1 MGIAIL
7 RRDELQQVREFLVVI
22 AERIEIGRI
31 VGGQRI
37 LFRRIVLDGG
47 GRRERQGV
55 GALVE
60 GRDRHGVAEHVVDP
74 AQLHRLRFDI
84 ETAGAYPQIMAR
96 QRPQHDAMLAERDR
110 AGVAINGLVVDGQE
124 RHRQIIID
132 SGTSNLGRILLN
144 CRPRCRFDRHCFG
157 ENALDDAA
165 DTTLLLSAED
175 VPPVRELNAGGRSPF
190 LLTCDHYGRL
200 IPRGLGDLGLPERE
214 LTRHIAWDIGIAG
227 VAEALSHHLDAH
239 LIVQRYSRLV
249 IDCNRPPHAASSIPR
264 ISEAT
269 TISGNEG
276 ISREAA
282 EMRRAQ
288 IFDPYHR
295 RIGEIIDQRGSVAM
309 PTVLVSLHS
318 FTPVYAG
325 IARPWHIGTL
335 YHRDTHLPP
344 LLLQLLRAEGDLVVG
359 DNEPYAVSDDTD
371 YTIPVHGEA
380 RGLMNTG
387 IEIRQDLIG
396 DPAGEKAWAERLARI
411 LGEVEVVLRER
422 RLI

>member
-1 MGIAIL
+1 L
-7 RRDELQQVREFLVVI
+7 ND
-22 AERIEIGRI
+22 
-31 VGGQRI
+31 
-37 LFRRIVLDGG
+37 
-47 GRRERQGV
+47 
-55 GALVE
+55 
-60 GRDRHGVAEHVVDP
+60 
-74 AQLHRLRFDI
+74 
-84 ETAGAYPQIMAR
+84 AG
-96 QRPQHDAMLAERDR
+96 
-110 AGVAINGLVVDGQE
+110 
-124 RHRQIIID
+124 
-132 SGTSNLGRILLN
+132 
-144 CRPRCRFDRHCFG
+144 
-157 ENALDDAA
+157 
-165 DTTLLLSAED
+165 DTTLLLSGED
-175 VPPVRELNAGGRSPF
+175 VPPVREYNAAGHSPF

-200 IPRGLGDLGLPERE
+200 IPRMLGDLGLSESE

-227 VAEALSHHLDAH
+227 VAEALSKHLDAH

-249 IDCNRPPHAASSIPR
+249 IDCNRPPHVAGSIPR

-295 RIGEIIDQRGSVAM
+295 RIAEIIDQRASAGL

-344 LLLQLLRAEGDLVVG
+344 LLLKLLRAEGDLVVG
-359 DNEPYAVSDDTD
+359 DNEPYAVSDETD

-387 IEIRQDLIG
+387 IEIRQDLIS
-396 DPAGEKAWAERLARI
+396 DAAGEKAWADRLARI
-411 LGEVEVVLRER
+411 FTEVETMLHARQ
-422 RLI
+422 LLSA